1 MRQWGKVV
9 GGGSAKK
16 EKGPVDLDTIV
27 ARLRTSLPVMR
38 ATQIDSPLRRLL
50 LSQLTDQTVKVGDSL
65 VIPESLRIQRVPDA
79 QFKQYRETLGDLT
92 TQNET

>member
-16 EKGPVDLDTIV
+16 EKGPIDLDTLV

-38 ATQIDSPLRRLL
+38 AAQIDPSLRRLL
-50 LSQLTDQTVKVGDSL
+50 LSQLTQETWKQGDSIVL
-65 VIPESLRIQRVPDA
+65 PQSMKVQRVPEA
-79 QFKQYRETLGDLT
+79 AFKAYRETLGGLT